1 MSPFENQGKCKNYE
15 RILTDMLKI
24 LKNKHDNSEKKI

>member
-24 LKNKHDNSEKKI
+24 LKNKQDISKKKL